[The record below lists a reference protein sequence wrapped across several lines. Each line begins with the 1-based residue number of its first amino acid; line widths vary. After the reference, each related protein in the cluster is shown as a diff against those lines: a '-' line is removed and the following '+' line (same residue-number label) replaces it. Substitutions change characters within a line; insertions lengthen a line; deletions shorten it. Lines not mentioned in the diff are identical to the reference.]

1 MGMQSKEKRP
11 LASVETAVDE
21 AREAKRARKAARR
34 EAATA
39 DLEQPQ
45 EAAVGDVATEEQG
58 ETAEAFRARMQIIT
72 KDGMEL
78 PDPVQTLETAP
89 FNKKIRAALKDA
101 GFTAPTAV
109 QAQGWPIAV
118 RGDDMVSV
126 AKTGSGKTLAFL
138 LPAFRRIVKAKMDP
152 SAGPPVL
159 VLAPTRELAVQ
170 IEEAAIKFGEHAGIT
185 TACIYGGVPKPP
197 QVKAMKKQ
205 PHLVV
210 ATPGRLVDLMSENAV
225 ALESVQILVLDEAD
239 RMLDMGFEPQM
250 DKIMAK
256 ISAER
261 QTMLFSAT
269 WPKAV
274 QKLATK
280 YLKEDTVRVN
290 IGETEDLAA
299 NKAVSQEFFP
309 LDDDEKENKLWKI
322 LDGLKTD
329 DKTIVFANTKRRID
343 KLQKIVWETG
353 YDCVAMHGEKA
364 QWERD
369 EGLAKFVS
377 GKAPLMFATDVCA
390 RGLDIKGV
398 THVINFDMARDVES
412 YIHRI
417 GRTGRAGATGTS
429 ITFFNEAYDMDCAPA
444 LAKIAEEA
452 GQTVPNFLAKA
463 AAKTGNGKGKNKLWR
478 YDGAKATSQS
488 PPASP

>member
-1 MGMQSKEKRP
+1 MSDYEAKAKEWGNQAPTLTGKEIGGN
-11 LASVETAVDE
+11 ETDLTE
-21 AREAKRARKAARR
+21 ARVWG
-34 EAATA
+34 
-39 DLEQPQ
+39 DGNVPQPYTTFNSCGFQ
-45 EAAVGDVATEEQG
+45 K
-58 ETAEAFRARMQIIT
+58 QIMASI
-72 KDGMEL
+72 
-78 PDPVQTLETAP
+78 
-89 FNKKIRAALKDA
+89 FAL
-101 GFTAPTAV
+101 GFQAPTPI
-109 QAQGWPIAV
+109 QAYCWP
-118 RGDDMVSV
+118 VSEAGRDLIGI

-138 LPAFRRIVKAKMDP
+138 LPPFTKYLGTRPDSR
-152 SAGPPVL
+152 GPNML
-159 VLAPTRELAVQ
+159 VMAPTRELACQ
-170 IEEAAIKFGEHAGIT
+170 IQTEAERFGRRIGIMSV
-185 TACIYGGVPKPP
+185 CVYGGAPRGP
-197 QVKAMKKQ
+197 QLREMRQ
-205 PHLVV
+205 GRHLIVGC
-210 ATPGRLVDLMSENAV
+210 PGRLNDYLEGGQLR
-225 ALESVQILVLDEAD
+225 LESVTHLVLDEAD